1 MLFLQ
6 RTVADSVE
14 MKGKGLHTGSDSSVT
29 FRPAPPNTGIV
40 FVVPGPDGPVEIPA
54 RVENVPA
61 GHGGSRN
68 TTLARDGVEI
78 RTVEHVLSVL
88 SGLGV
93 SNCYVDISG
102 GEPPEPAD
110 GSVESFVELLDS
122 VGVVEQGL
130 PCPYHRIGAPVSYRD
145 GDVWLR
151 AEPADTFK
159 LTFSIDY
166 DDPLIGSQ
174 TGTFTISPK
183 LYRDEIATARTFALK
198 KDVEKLQEM
207 GLAMGGTLDNALVVD
222 NGKVISNE
230 GLRFPDEFVRHKV
243 LDLIGDLSL
252 LGMPILG
259 HITASRSGHDANV
272 AFTRLLAKA
281 ERRSSRIYPPRNP
294 DHWDICS
301 IMHLMPHRYP
311 FLLVDRIV
319 ELECGKHVIGYK
331 NVTINEPFFQGHFP
345 DHPIMPAVLLI
356 EAMAQVGGVLLLSS
370 VQNSNEKLVYFSG
383 IDQAR
388 FRKPVVPGDQVRFEL
403 EMVKMRGPVCKM
415 RGTAYVDGDKVA
427 EADLM
432 SSVVDR

>member
-6 RTVADSVE
+6 RTVAEKVE
-14 MKGKGLHTGSDSSVT
+14 MKGRGLHTGSDSSIV

-54 RVENVPA
+54 LVENVPA
-61 GHGGSRN
+61 GHSGSRN
-68 TTLARDGVEI
+68 TTLARDGAEI

-88 SGLGV
+88 AGLGV
-93 SNCYVDISG
+93 TNCYVDIEG
-102 GEPPEPAD
+102 GEPPEPSD
-110 GSVESFVELLDS
+110 GSVATFVELLDGAGI
-122 VGVVEQGL
+122 VDQGL
-130 PCPYHRIGAPVSYRD
+130 PCTYHRIGAPVSYRD
-145 GDVWLR
+145 GDVWLK

-159 LTFSIDY
+159 ITFSIDY

-174 TGTFTISPK
+174 TGTFTITPD
-183 LYRDEIATARTFALK
+183 LYRDEIASARTFALK
-198 KDVEKLQEM
+198 RDVERLQAK

-222 NGKVISNE
+222 DGEVISNE

-243 LDLIGDLSL
+243 LDLMGDISL

-281 ERRSSRIYPPRNP
+281 ERRSSRIYPPRTP
-294 DHWDICS
+294 EHWDISS
-301 IMHLMPHRYP
+301 IMSLMPHRYP

-319 ELECGKHVIGYK
+319 EFETNKRVVGYK

-345 DHPIMPAVLLI
+345 DHPIMPAVLLL
-356 EAMAQVGGVLLLSS
+356 EAMAQVGGILLLSS
-370 VQNSNEKLVYFSG
+370 VKNSNEKLVYFTG

-388 FRKPVVPGDQVRFEL
+388 FRKPVLPGDQVRFEL

-415 RGTAYVDGDKVA
+415 HGTAYVDGDKVA